1 MTLFHWMVRPILVH
15 GRGAGVVL
23 AAAVALTVGPVSSGP
38 AAVTFDWATVGD
50 PGNPADTAI
59 MNKPLDAS
67 WADYTTGY
75 GSVEYAYRIAK
86 QNVTNSQYVTFLN
99 AVDPSGANAL
109 DLWKSSMSEHV
120 VGGVGPQTATTGGID
135 RTLTAA
141 EGSRYAA
148 KPGQEQF
155 PAVWVRWTAA
165 ARFVNWLSN
174 GQTTGGTEAG
184 VYDMSVFI
192 DNPMGSFA
200 TPPPRAAD
208 ATLFLPSE
216 NEWYKAAYYDP
227 SLNGGA
233 GGYWEYG
240 TQTNSPPVSEPAPGG
255 PHSANI
261 GNGYDPSAGGTAL
274 TMATTGL
281 PYDKDVTYLT
291 PVGAYTS
298 ATSAYGL
305 SDIDGPIYN
314 WTETTRLQN
323 TFLGPAEMPIRRG
336 GTWRYGE
343 EYAGASFRNIYSGAN
358 TDGFASIGFRIA
370 GLPEAPPVGV
380 VIDVA
385 SGTQTQAQAG
395 YPSITTADSV
405 TKTGAGTLIFDAF
418 NSYAGPTIV
427 SAGTLR
433 VASNTG
439 LPATAL
445 SVEAG
450 GNVALPQDVRVA
462 LGLASLAVAD
472 GAGGG
477 RVDLG
482 AGQVTVAAGGIS
494 AADLRAD
501 IIAGRNGGGW
511 NGSSGL
517 SSSAA
522 AASGGTRAVGYVV
535 AGDGTAQ
542 ASFAAPGDT
551 NLNGTVDVFDL
562 VGINSGGKYGAGT
575 AAVWSEGDF
584 NYDGVTNVFDLVGI
598 NTAGAYGRGNYFP
611 ASPAVAAG
619 VNAVPEPTAWGVVGA
634 GLAALAALLRRRA
647 IRGSLE

>member
-1 MTLFHWMVRPILVH
+1 MTLFYWMVRPILVN
-15 GRGAGVVL
+15 GRGVGVVL
-23 AAAVALTVGPVSSGP
+23 AAAVALTVGPVRSLP

-50 PGNPADTAI
+50 RGNPADTLVMDKGPTAE
-59 MNKPLDAS
+59 
-67 WADYTTGY
+67 YTTGY
-75 GSVEYAYRIAK
+75 GSVDYAYRISK
-86 QNVTNSQYVTFLN
+86 YGVTNSQYVSFLN
-99 AVDPSGANAL
+99 TVDPAGTNAL
-109 DLWKSSMSEHV
+109 NLWDRNMSEHNP
-120 VGGVGPQTATTGGID
+120 GGVGPQPATTGGID
-135 RTLTAA
+135 LLLGAA
-141 EGSRYAA
+141 EGSRYAVKA
-148 KPGQEQF
+148 GQEQF
-155 PAVWVRWTAA
+155 PAVWVRWSSA
-165 ARFVNWLSN
+165 ARFVNWFSS
-174 GQTTGGTEAG
+174 GQGAGGTESG
-184 VYDMSVFI
+184 VYDMSVLTSGF
-192 DNPMGSFA
+192 S
-200 TPPPRAAD
+200 TPPTRAAD
-208 ATLFLPSE
+208 ATIFLPSE
-216 NEWYKAAYYDP
+216 NEYYKAAYYDP
-227 SLNGGA
+227 SKNGSA
-233 GGYWEYG
+233 GGYWQYG
-240 TQTNSPPVSEPAPGG
+240 TQSDVAPASVPPPGG
-255 PHSANI
+255 TNAANI
-261 GNGYDPSAGGTAL
+261 GQGQGLGGTAETL
-274 TMATTGL
+274 ATTGAA
-281 PYDKDVTYLT
+281 YDATQNYLT
-291 PVGAYTS
+291 DVGAYSS

-305 SDIDGPIYN
+305 YDIEGLVFN
-314 WTETTRLQN
+314 WTEGTRSVFGNELPV
-323 TFLGPAEMPIRRG
+323 TRG
-336 GTWRYGE
+336 GSWRYGE
-343 EYAGASFRNIYSGAN
+343 GYSGAAYRNSYSGAN
-358 TDGFASIGFRIA
+358 VAGYASIGFRIA
-370 GLPEAPPVGV
+370 GLPEAPPAGV

-385 SGTQTQAQAG
+385 SGTVTQAQAG

-405 TKTGAGTLIFDAF
+405 TKTGAGTLIFDAV

-433 VASNTG
+433 VASNAG
-439 LPATAL
+439 LPATVL
-445 SVEAG
+445 TVEAG
-450 GNVALPQDVRVA
+450 GTLALPQDARVS
-462 LGLASLAVAD
+462 LGVARLSLAD

-482 AGQVTVAAGGIS
+482 AGQLTVAAGGIS

-517 SSSAA
+517 TSSAA

-619 VNAVPEPTAWGVVGA
+619 VNAVPEPTAWGAVGA

-647 IRGSLE
+647 TRGSLE

>member
-1 MTLFHWMVRPILVH
+1 MTLLHWTVRPILGNV
-15 GRGAGVVL
+15 RGVGVVL
-23 AAAVALTVGPVSSGP
+23 AAAVALTVGPVRSLP

-50 PGNPADTAI
+50 PGNVADTLVMDKGPA
-59 MNKPLDAS
+59 AEF
-67 WADYTTGY
+67 TTGY
-75 GSVEYAYRIAK
+75 GSVDYAYRISK
-86 QNVTNSQYVTFLN
+86 YGVTNSQYVSFLN
-99 AVDPSGANAL
+99 TVDPAGTNAL
-109 DLWKSSMSEHV
+109 NLWDKGMSEHV
-120 VGGVGPQTATTGGID
+120 VGGLGPQPATTGGINLLLGA
-135 RTLTAA
+135 T
-141 EGSRYAA
+141 EGSRYAVKA
-148 KPGQEQF
+148 GQEQF
-155 PAVWVRWTAA
+155 PAVWVRWSSA
-165 ARFVNWLSN
+165 ARFVNWFAG
-174 GQTTGGTEAG
+174 GQGAAGTESG
-184 VYDMSVFI
+184 VYNMSVLTSGF
-192 DNPMGSFA
+192 S
-200 TPPPRAAD
+200 TPPTRAAD
-208 ATLFLPSE
+208 ATIFLPSE
-216 NEWYKAAYYDP
+216 NEYYKAAYYDP
-227 SLNGGA
+227 SKNDGA
-233 GGYWEYG
+233 GGYWQYG
-240 TQTNSPPVSEPAPGG
+240 TQSDVAPASVPPPGG
-255 PHSANI
+255 TNSANI
-261 GNGYDPSAGGTAL
+261 GQGNMGGGRTADTL
-274 TMATTGL
+274 ATTGAA
-281 PYDKDVTYLT
+281 YDLTQNYLT
-291 PVGAYTS
+291 AVGAYSS

-305 SDIDGPIYN
+305 YDIEGPVYN
-314 WTETTRLQN
+314 WTEGTRSSYGNEL
-323 TFLGPAEMPIRRG
+323 PITRG
-336 GTWRYGE
+336 GSWRYGE
-343 EYAGASFRNIYSGAN
+343 GFSGAAYRNSYSGAN
-358 TDGFASIGFRIA
+358 VAGYASIGFRIA
-370 GLPEAPPVGV
+370 GLPEAPPAGV

-385 SGTQTQAQAG
+385 SGTVTQAQAG

-405 TKTGAGTLIFDAF
+405 TKTGTGTLIFDAV

-439 LPATAL
+439 LPATVL
-445 SVEAG
+445 TVEAG
-450 GNVALPQDVRVA
+450 GTLALPQDARVS
-462 LGLASLAVAD
+462 LGVASLAVAD

-482 AGQVTVAAGGIS
+482 AGQLTVAAGGIS

-517 SSSAA
+517 TSSAA

-575 AAVWSEGDF
+575 AAIWNQGDF

-619 VNAVPEPTAWGVVGA
+619 VNAVPEPTAWAAVGA

>member
-1 MTLFHWMVRPILVH
+1 MTLFHSMVRPILAK
-15 GRGAGVVL
+15 GRGVGGVL
-23 AAAVALTVGPVSSGP
+23 AAAVALTVGPVRSLP

-50 PGNPADTAI
+50 PGNPADTLVMDKGPA
-59 MNKPLDAS
+59 AEF
-67 WADYTTGY
+67 TTGY
-75 GSVEYAYRIAK
+75 GSVDYAYRISK
-86 QNVTNSQYVTFLN
+86 YGVTNSQYVSFLN
-99 AVDPSGANAL
+99 TVDPAGTNAL
-109 DLWKSSMSEHV
+109 NLWDRNMSEHI
-120 VGGVGPQTATTGGID
+120 VGGVGPQPATTGGID
-135 RTLTAA
+135 LLLGAA
-141 EGSRYAA
+141 EGSRYAVKA
-148 KPGQEQF
+148 GQEQF
-155 PAVWVRWTAA
+155 PAVWVRWSSA
-165 ARFVNWLSN
+165 ARFVNWFAG
-174 GQTTGGTEAG
+174 GQGVAGTESG
-184 VYDMSVFI
+184 VYDMSVLTSGF
-192 DNPMGSFA
+192 S
-200 TPPPRAAD
+200 TPPTRAAD
-208 ATLFLPSE
+208 ATIFLASE
-216 NEWYKAAYYDP
+216 NEYYKAAYYDP
-227 SLNGGA
+227 SKNDGA
-233 GGYWEYG
+233 GGYWQYG
-240 TQTNSPPVSEPAPGG
+240 TRSDVAPASVPPPGG
-255 PHSANI
+255 TNAANI
-261 GNGYDPSAGGTAL
+261 GQGQGVGGTAETL
-274 TMATTGL
+274 ATTGAA
-281 PYDKDVTYLT
+281 YDATQNYLT
-291 PVGAYTS
+291 DVGAYSS

-305 SDIDGPIYN
+305 YDIEGPVYN
-314 WTETTRLQN
+314 WTEGTRSVFGNEL
-323 TFLGPAEMPIRRG
+323 PIIRG
-336 GTWRYGE
+336 GSWRYGE
-343 EYAGASFRNIYSGAN
+343 GYSGAAYRNSYSGAN
-358 TDGFASIGFRIA
+358 VAGYASIGFRIA
-370 GLPEAPPVGV
+370 GLPEAPPAGV

-385 SGTQTQAQAG
+385 SGTVTQAQAG

-405 TKTGAGTLIFDAF
+405 TKTGAGTLVFDAV
-418 NSYAGPTIV
+418 NSYAGPTVV

-445 SVEAG
+445 TVEAG
-450 GNVALPQDVRVA
+450 GTLALPQDARVS
-462 LGLASLAVAD
+462 LGVARLSLAD

-482 AGQVTVAAGGIS
+482 AGQLTVAAGGIS

-517 SSSAA
+517 TSSAA

-611 ASPAVAAG
+611 ASPAVAG
-619 VNAVPEPTAWGVVGA
+619 LNAVPEPTAWGAVGA

-647 IRGSLE
+647 NRGSLK